1 MPEVEPLRQFEI
13 KNLDILTELL
23 KTKKQ
28 PFPVICIG
36 GLSASGKTTFAN
48 ELVRQMPQLASV
60 TLFDLDMA
68 LFCRFIRDEQWMET
82 IGRKDGYDWFR
93 HQKAEGMISKWLK
106 AKAEGEEKVVYTN
119 VYSYDKGGQQ
129 TYLPQA
135 EVMIDNGLLVV
146 GWAAV
151 RPGIMA
157 VMRKQGIQPVNVIIE
172 TSFDEGLERIQ
183 TRAAS
188 MNSNAAAQKEN
199 FIKIHSP
206 SWQNFYKTIAN
217 LVDLT
222 AWSSNNSF
230 DIRTKS

>member
-1 MPEVEPLRQFEI
+1 MSETEPLRQFDI

-60 TLFDLDMA
+60 TLFDLDMT
-68 LFCRFIRDEQWMET
+68 LFCRFIRDKQWMKT
-82 IGRKDGYDWFR
+82 IGRDGYDWFR
-93 HQKAEGMISKWLK
+93 HQKAEGMISKWLR
-106 AKAEGEEKVVYTN
+106 AKSEGEEKVVYPN
-119 VYSYDKGGQQ
+119 IYSYDKSGQE

-135 EVMIDNGLLVV
+135 EVKIDNGLLVV

-157 VMRKQGIQPVNVIIE
+157 VMREQGIQPVNIIIE

-183 TRAAS
+183 ARAVS
-188 MNSNAAAQKEN
+188 INDNAVTQKEN

-206 SWQNFYKTIAN
+206 SWQKFYQTIAD
-217 LVDLT
+217 LLDLT

-230 DIRTKS
+230 DIRVKS

>member
-28 PFPVICIG
+28 PFPVIRIG
-36 GLSASGKTTFAN
+36 GLTASGKTTFAN
-48 ELVRQMPQLASV
+48 ELVRQIPQLVSV
-60 TLFDLDMA
+60 TLFDLDMT
-68 LFCRFIRDEQWMET
+68 LFCRFIRNEQWMET

-93 HQKAEGMISKWLK
+93 HQKAEGMISKWLR
-106 AKAEGEEKVVYTN
+106 AKAEGEKKVVYPN
-119 VYSYDKGGQQ
+119 VYSYKGGQQ

-135 EVMIDNGLLVV
+135 EVMIGNGLLVV

-157 VMRKQGIQPVNVIIE
+157 VMKQHGIQPVNIIIE

-183 TRAAS
+183 TRAVS
-188 MNSNAAAQKEN
+188 INSNAVTHKEN

-206 SWQNFYKTIAN
+206 SWQNFYQTIAN
-217 LVDLT
+217 LVELT
-222 AWSSNNSF
+222 VWSSNNSF